1 MGLPLIFDI
10 VKGFTKEHPGL
21 VFMNLAFLFTY
32 PLQDI
37 ILPHF
42 YGKVMED
49 VSKGNS
55 PDQYLVI
62 IVCLLVF
69 IQLIS
74 LVADYHN
81 AKLQPV
87 LENYVR
93 ADLLKRIF
101 DMYQEE
107 YKELETGFVIVKMAK
122 VPSLI
127 GVWLDKLKNTILP
140 YFIVYFFAIIY
151 FFMIDPQ
158 LAVSLLITIGVVVFI
173 SLRSP
178 LVCEEP
184 STARDKKY
192 HDIQKQIDD
201 VLNNLFAIFG
211 ARQQDKE
218 IERLEKFAK
227 VYVNHYKNTMKCAI
241 SQMVC
246 TIPFIISFIIFF
258 VARCSFLVK
267 DGRLESS
274 KFISMFIIFLYIL
287 NTLTILNDQLKDII
301 FDWGVI
307 QGATKDLFDDDNAKP
322 SRKAKQVKKPRVPE
336 YIPKDGIVFDN
347 VGFQYPKTSRTIL
360 DGVSMHI
367 TKGERICFVGDIG
380 SGKSTILKLILKYY
394 SPTKGKIYYNGGG
407 YTDIDISKL
416 RSKIGYVPQHAI
428 LFNRTILENILY
440 GNQVHTREDVLRAV
454 KIFNLE
460 NEFAKF
466 EKGLDTNVGKNGTM
480 LSGGQRQLV
489 WCLRVLLQ
497 NPEVVVLD
505 EPTASIDDKTKEVLH
520 NMLDTI
526 MKNKTVLMVTH
537 DPFLVKISTR
547 IIRLDKGK
555 IADEEK
561 VQNK

>member
-1 MGLPLIFDI
+1 MGLPFVLDI
-10 VKGFTKEHPGL
+10 VKGFIKEHPWMVSL
-21 VFMNLAFLFTY
+21 NLAFLFTY

-49 VSKGNS
+49 VSKGKS
-55 PDQYLVI
+55 PDNYLVT

-69 IQLIS
+69 IQLVS

-81 AKLQPV
+81 AKLFPA

-93 ADLLKRIF
+93 SVLLKRIF

-107 YKELETGFVIVKMAK
+107 YKELETGYVIVKMTKIPALLG
-122 VPSLI
+122 S
-127 GVWLDKLKNTILP
+127 WLDKLKNTIMP
-140 YFIVYFFAIIY
+140 YFLVYFFAIIY

-158 LAVSLLITIGVVVFI
+158 IALSLMITIGIVVFVA
-173 SLRSP
+173 LRSP
-178 LVCEEP
+178 LVCEKP
-184 STARDKKY
+184 SIARDKRY
-192 HDIQKQIDD
+192 HDIQRQVDD
-201 VLNNLFAIFG
+201 VLNNLFAVFG
-211 ARQQDKE
+211 ARQQDAE
-218 IERLEKFAK
+218 IKRLNDFAK
-227 VYVNHYKNTMKCAI
+227 VYVEHYKNTMKCAI
-241 SQMVC
+241 GQMVC
-246 TIPFIISFIIFF
+246 TIPFIIAFIIFF
-258 VARCSFLVK
+258 VARCSSLVS
-267 DGRLESS
+267 DGKLESS

-307 QGATKDLFDDDNAKP
+307 QGATEDLFDDTIKTR
-322 SRKAKQVKKPRVPE
+322 RKKRKVSEPCPQH
-336 YIPKDGIVFDN
+336 IPDKGVVFDN
-347 VGFQYPKTSRTIL
+347 VTFQYPKTSRTIL
-360 DGVSMHI
+360 DGVSLHI
-367 TKGERICFVGDIG
+367 QKGERVCFVGDIG

-394 SPTKGKIYYNGGG
+394 SPTNGNIYYDGTP
-407 YTDIDISKL
+407 YSAIDIAKL
-416 RSKIGYVPQHAI
+416 RSKVGYVPQQSI
-428 LFNRTILENILY
+428 LFNRSILDNILY
-440 GNQVHTREDVLRAV
+440 GNKVHNREDVLSAV
-454 KIFNLE
+454 KVFNLD
-460 NEFAKF
+460 NEFSKF
-466 EKGLDTNVGKNGTM
+466 EKGLDTNVGKNGTN

-547 IIRLDKGK
+547 IVKLEKGK
-555 IADEEK
+555 VADEK
-561 VQNK
+561 